1 MSNRIDT
8 VPLRVIFMVP
18 FVILILVTGTLIGYL
33 TFQNSQRAVNALAG
47 QLHIAVTDRIQE
59 RLDGYLATPH
69 LINEL
74 NLDDVHLEQLKLQ
87 DLDRLGRHF
96 ITQIQRFD
104 SV

>member
-59 RLDGYLATPH
+59 RLDGKTV
-69 LINEL
+69 EW
-74 NLDDVHLEQLKLQ
+74 LEKVTDEEYGQ
-87 DLDRLGRHF
+87 
-96 ITQIQRFD
+96 
-104 SV
+104 